1 MSMETNE
8 LKVTDLMVGDL
19 VSCQI
24 NSIEVKYVRIA
35 SLNKTTMNG
44 IPTDFIEFN
53 KVMVDMLNGNYY
65 QVDIASIHPIP
76 LTPEILEKNGF
87 ETKKI
92 MPFEQE
98 FEYRVG
104 VDCRVELDNRSE
116 YIRSNN
122 TLAMYIRGDRGL
134 TLYAE
139 LTFVH
144 ELQHLLKLCNIDFEF
159 TV

>member
-87 ETKKI
+87 ERENLITSYNHYTGI
-92 MPFEQE
+92 
-98 FEYRVG
+98 
-104 VDCRVELDNRSE
+104 DNRVSLNDDFYYVNSRNMWHVHIDSE
-116 YIRSNN
+116 DYCTIANC
-122 TLAMYIRGDRGL
+122 
-134 TLYAE
+134 E
-139 LTFVH
+139 LTYLH
-144 ELQHLLKLCNIDFEF
+144 ELQHLLRLCKIYKEI
-159 TV
+159 VA